1 MFDRIASRYDVVN
14 SVLSGGQDRPWR
26 RAAAAASRLKRGG
39 TALDVACGSGR
50 LTAELAVRAGREG
63 HVVGLDF
70 SSSMLRRARRDH
82 PSLAFAR
89 GDALNLPF
97 RDAAF
102 DAVTMAFGLRNLAQP
117 VGGLRE
123 MFRVLRPHG
132 RAVVLEFVRP
142 RPGLVGA
149 AYGLYLRRVLPA
161 VGGLVSGDAAA
172 YRYLSET
179 VDSYHSAEELAAL
192 ATGSGWSEPEL
203 RLLTFGTVA
212 IVAAIKR

>member
-1 MFDRIASRYDVVN
+1 
-14 SVLSGGQDRPWR
+14 
-26 RAAAAASRLKRGG
+26 
-39 TALDVACGSGR
+39 
-50 LTAELAVRAGREG
+50 
-63 HVVGLDF
+63 
-70 SSSMLRRARRDH
+70 MLRRARRDH
-82 PSLAFAR
+82 PGLAFAR

-97 RDAAF
+97 RDSAF

-123 MFRVLRPHG
+123 MLRVLRPRG

-142 RPGLVGA
+142 RPGVMGA
-149 AYGLYLRRVLPA
+149 AYGLYLRRLLPA
-161 VGGLVSGDAAA
+161 VGGLVSGDPAA

-192 ATGSGWSEPEL
+192 ATGSGWQEPEL

-212 IVAAIKR
+212 IVAARKR